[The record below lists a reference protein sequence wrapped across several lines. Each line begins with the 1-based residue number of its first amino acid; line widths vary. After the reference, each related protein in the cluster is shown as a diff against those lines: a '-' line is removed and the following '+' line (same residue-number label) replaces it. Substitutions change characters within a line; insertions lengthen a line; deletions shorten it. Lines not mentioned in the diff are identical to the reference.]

1 MTSTD
6 APTPDARDAETGTA
20 TERHNFETFAKHL
33 QDAAMYIY
41 RQGQKLPYAKV
52 SALLL
57 KWEDDVTSSAD
68 LSSLERVLRDRYN
81 FSTERWGIPASAD
94 PGASLRSRIASF
106 LDQASVDHLL
116 IIYYVGHGHNSL
128 DNQLYWSW

>member
-1 MTSTD
+1 
-6 APTPDARDAETGTA
+6 
-20 TERHNFETFAKHL
+20 
-33 QDAAMYIY
+33 MYIY

-57 KWEDDVTSSAD
+57 KWEDDVTSSAN
-68 LSSLERVLRDRYN
+68 LSSLERVLHDRYN

-94 PGASLRSRIASF
+94 PGASLRSQIASF

>member
-57 KWEDDVTSSAD
+57 KWEDDVTSSTD

-81 FSTERWGIPASAD
+81 FHTERWGIPASVD
-94 PGASLRSRIASF
+94 PGASLRSRIAIF
-106 LDQASVDHLL
+106 WIRQA
-116 IIYYVGHGHNSL
+116 
-128 DNQLYWSW
+128 